1 MKDID
6 FKDFL
11 IQLDK
16 RIEKKL
22 WEHKLNGQY
31 IILPSGQTIDVA
43 YEFSKG
49 KERVD
54 NLKELLKSHAT
65 KEWVLK
71 QLQDPT
77 LFNKINQDIK
87 NLREENKKMNINFLK
102 EVTRS
107 RIKEESTNTNSSK
120 PVKDFTDMKY
130 DALFDSKEFDFAL
143 SKDCYWDFQTKT
155 VRSIRAVNKRP
166 SFGEAKKD
174 MPVQYSN
181 IMFYRTTYDSNYQL
195 YFFDQMKKLYRTNVG
210 YSGLE
215 SVEELVIQNPEVIT
229 KENLYGFKAAYS
241 PDYHSLLIFPG
252 YIDNQSFT
260 AYILDINTL
269 TITDISLN
277 GGSKPAK
284 HVFVDALVWYDKT
297 NRVFCFSGSSY
308 NNDKLY
314 TYSPDTNTF
323 NSYNNSFSY
332 MQNHIKAFDEAT
344 QTVYVFNPITR
355 TVANIKFI
363 GSGFDIKTNGLMGD
377 VPNLAGAMAFIK
389 DDEMLFFYCYEANDK
404 VFALNLHN
412 YQIYDKNYYV
422 PKPLSSDDTSSVLYV
437 EILQDNWGN
446 PLYNQVRTAYFYNLN
461 AEPTLYTW
469 TYKYNEDPA
478 NPYNPSDP
486 NNQVPWEFVTMPILT
501 SEVLNFVYS
510 YVTVLNNL
518 YGQLV
523 GVQYSRDDGKTWSEF
538 VQTEDLTEISNQPSG
553 TKLRLKIVAKHD
565 AEIVSYGFGGMR

>member
-31 IILPSGQTIDVA
+31 IILPNGQTIDVE

-54 NLKELLKSHAT
+54 NLKELLKSYAT
-65 KEWVLK
+65 KQWVLE

-87 NLREENKKMNINFLK
+87 NLRDENKKTNINLLK
-102 EVTRS
+102 QATRS
-107 RIKEESTNTNSSK
+107 RIVEESVGYNNK

-130 DALFDSKEFDFAL
+130 DALFDSKEFDNTL
-143 SKDCYWDFQTKT
+143 SKECFWDYETKT

-166 SFGEAKKD
+166 SFSEAKKD

-181 IMFYRTTYDSNYQL
+181 IMFYRTSYDSNYQL
-195 YFFDQMKKLYRTNVG
+195 YFFDQMKKLHKINVG
-210 YSGLE
+210 HSGLE
-215 SVEELVIQNPEVIT
+215 QIEELVIQNPEVIS

-241 PDYHSLLIFPG
+241 SDHNSLLIFPG

-269 TITDISLN
+269 TITNISLN
-277 GGSKPAK
+277 SGTKPEK
-284 HVFVDALVWYDKT
+284 HIFGDALVWYDKA

-314 TYSPDTNTF
+314 TYSPDTNSF

-332 MQNHIKAFDEAT
+332 MHNHIKAFDEST

-355 TVANIKFI
+355 TVSAIKFN
-363 GSGFDIKTNGLMGD
+363 GSGFVIETKNTTGD
-377 VPNLAGAMAFIK
+377 ATNLAGAMAFIK

-404 VFALNLHN
+404 VFSLNLHN
-412 YQIYDKNYYV
+412 NQIYNKNYYV

-437 EILQDNWGN
+437 EILQDEWGN

-461 AEPTLYTW
+461 SDSTLYTW

-478 NPYNPSDP
+478 NPYNPSAP
-486 NNQVPWEFVTMPILT
+486 ENQIPWEFVTMPIST

-518 YGQLV
+518 YGQLI
-523 GVQYSRDDGKTWSEF
+523 GVQYSRDDGQTWSGF
-538 VQTEDLTEISNQPSG
+538 VQTEDLTDISSQPNG